1 MSSEAQAPVR
11 ARPWVPIIVV
21 CSVMIG
27 CGSTSP
33 NVDAAAPA
41 PLLGDGTAEAASPAE
56 VKVLARL
63 DQLPVAEPRS
73 VDTISVVA
81 EAPYSAASGKTCR
94 RLTLTALA
102 PPKTSRTRLACKD
115 ADRWGFVPS
124 VFLAP
129 TEQ

>member
-1 MSSEAQAPVR
+1 MSSGAQAPVR
-11 ARPWVPIIVV
+11 ARPQLLVIVV
-21 CSVMIG
+21 CIVMSG
-27 CGSTSP
+27 CGSTSSNASADTP
-33 NVDAAAPA
+33 SPV
-41 PLLGDGTAEAASPAE
+41 LGDGTAEAASPAE
-56 VKVLARL
+56 AKVLARL
-63 DQLPVAEPRS
+63 DQFPVAEARS

-81 EAPYSAASGKTCR
+81 DAPYAAASGKTCR
-94 RLTLTALA
+94 RLTLTPST